1 MPDDETLD
9 PRQIADLLD
18 ASRTAVVA
26 ELTALGSH
34 ATERL
39 VDGEW
44 CPNEVVGHLIEA
56 ERRGFAGRVRAMVL
70 QDRPRLETWVQ
81 SAVAAARHDDERDP
95 AALLAELNM
104 LRDDGLVL
112 LRSLDSAAL
121 ARVGLHPQV
130 GEVTVRDIL
139 HEWIHH
145 DREHLAQLIALTQL
159 LAWRGMG
166 NARRF
171 SDPDA

>member
-1 MPDDETLD
+1 MPDTETLT
-9 PRQIADLLD
+9 PRQIAALLD

-26 ELTALGSH
+26 ELTALGPH
-34 ATERL
+34 AADRL
-39 VDGEW
+39 IDGEW

-56 ERRGFAGRVRAMVL
+56 ERRGFGGRVRAMLL

-104 LRDDGLVL
+104 LRDDSLAL
-112 LRSLDSAAL
+112 LRSLDATAL

-130 GEVTVRDIL
+130 GEVTVRDII
-139 HEWIHH
+139 HEWVHH
-145 DREHLAQLIALTQL
+145 DREHVAQLVALTQR
-159 LAWRGMG
+159 LAWHGMG